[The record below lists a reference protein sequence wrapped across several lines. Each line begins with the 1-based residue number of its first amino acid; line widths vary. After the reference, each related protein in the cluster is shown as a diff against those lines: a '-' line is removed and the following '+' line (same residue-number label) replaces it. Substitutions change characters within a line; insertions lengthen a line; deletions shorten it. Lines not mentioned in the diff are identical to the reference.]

1 VEEARRDAGVTS
13 DSGQIRALN
22 ESRKV
27 ALIRRFVDA
36 FNRMDFDSVRSDV
49 HPDVELHEWPQ
60 ARGARTYHGW
70 DAVREGIDGWF
81 EAWEWI
87 TVELIDMVEAGERIL
102 FSLHQRAK
110 GKGSEI
116 ELEITSFN
124 VYTFRDGKLIRMEL
138 FIEREPAVEAAGLP
152 PEHQEEMR

>member
-1 VEEARRDAGVTS
+1 MTS
-13 DSGQIRALN
+13 DFVQIRELN

-60 ARGARTYHGW
+60 APGARTYHGW
-70 DAVREGIDGWF
+70 DAVRQGIDGWF
-81 EAWEWI
+81 EAWEWM
-87 TVELIDMVEAGERIL
+87 TVELI
-102 FSLHQRAK
+102 
-110 GKGSEI
+110 EI
-116 ELEITSFN
+116 
-124 VYTFRDGKLIRMEL
+124 
-138 FIEREPAVEAAGLP
+138 VEAAGLP